1 MHVLVQPNQTSRV
14 CEMITLQRSI
24 HVLVE
29 VVTIADVV
37 SLIGRSWMEANFLNG
52 SSGNDQKLISDL
64 SVIEIPER
72 ADGESPQAPQPTQ
85 DTPRR
90 RLISAQKKRDK
101 FLVRFERAQ
110 SALELSMEVVK
121 SLETRLTTYADI
133 SAQAAEECVASIL
146 KCIDCV
152 ERPKVEFSPETMN
165 VWERMIDIEKKIA
178 AARKAGEI
186 LENELKD
193 SAKALEDAED
203 NVKNAAVAVAALA
216 VEPIAEELAA
226 LESRAA
232 DLRRIL
238 LGYGALRH
246 AGKFLPL
253 SQKAANLL
261 RAQKAAHDPQMME
274 KWMNYLNELS
284 RNADA
289 TFSTANK

>member
-1 MHVLVQPNQTSRV
+1 
-14 CEMITLQRSI
+14 MITLQRSI

>member
-1 MHVLVQPNQTSRV
+1 
-14 CEMITLQRSI
+14 
-24 HVLVE
+24 
-29 VVTIADVV
+29 
-37 SLIGRSWMEANFLNG
+37 MEANFLNG
-52 SSGNDQKLISDL
+52 SSGNDQKLVSDL
-64 SVIEIPER
+64 NVIEIPER
-72 ADGESPQAPQPTQ
+72 AGGESQQAPQPTQ
-85 DTPRR
+85 DAPRR
-90 RLISAQKKRDK
+90 RLISAQKKRDE
-101 FLVRFERAQ
+101 FLERFERAQ

-133 SAQAAEECVASIL
+133 CAQAAEECVASIL

-186 LENELKD
+186 LESELKD

-203 NVKNAAVAVAALA
+203 NVKNAAVAVAALT

>member
-1 MHVLVQPNQTSRV
+1 
-14 CEMITLQRSI
+14 MITLQRSI

-52 SSGNDQKLISDL
+52 SSGNDQKLVSDL
-64 SVIEIPER
+64 NVIEIPER
-72 ADGESPQAPQPTQ
+72 AGGESQQAPQPTQ
-85 DTPRR
+85 DAPRR
-90 RLISAQKKRDK
+90 RLISAQKKRDE
-101 FLVRFERAQ
+101 FLERFERAQ

-186 LENELKD
+186 LESELKN

>member
-1 MHVLVQPNQTSRV
+1 
-14 CEMITLQRSI
+14 MITLQRSI
-24 HVLVE
+24 RVLVE

-64 SVIEIPER
+64 NIIEIAER
-72 ADGESPQAPQPTQ
+72 ADGESLQAPQPTE

-90 RLISAQKKRDK
+90 RLIAAQNKRDK
-101 FLVRFERAQ
+101 FLEKYERAQ
-110 SALELSMEVVK
+110 SALDLSMEVVR
-121 SLETRLTTYADI
+121 SLETRLTTYSDI

-165 VWERMIDIEKKIA
+165 VWEQMIDIEKKIA
-178 AARKAGEI
+178 AARRAGEI
-186 LENELKD
+186 LESELKD
-193 SAKALEDAED
+193 AAKALEDAEES
-203 NVKNAAVAVAALA
+203 VRNAAVAVAALA

-232 DLRRIL
+232 VLRRIL

-274 KWMNYLNELS
+274 KWGNYLNELQ

-289 TFSTANK
+289 TFFHGE

>member
-1 MHVLVQPNQTSRV
+1 
-14 CEMITLQRSI
+14 MITLQRSI

-72 ADGESPQAPQPTQ
+72 ADGESPQGPQPTQ

-121 SLETRLTTYADI
+121 SLKTRLTTYADI

-186 LENELKD
+186 LESELKN

-289 TFSTANK
+289 TFPRRINKKCLIVS

>member
-1 MHVLVQPNQTSRV
+1 
-14 CEMITLQRSI
+14 MITLQRSI

-90 RLISAQKKRDK
+90 RLISAQKRRDK

>member
-1 MHVLVQPNQTSRV
+1 
-14 CEMITLQRSI
+14 
-24 HVLVE
+24 
-29 VVTIADVV
+29 
-37 SLIGRSWMEANFLNG
+37 
-52 SSGNDQKLISDL
+52 
-64 SVIEIPER
+64 
-72 ADGESPQAPQPTQ
+72 
-85 DTPRR
+85 
-90 RLISAQKKRDK
+90 
-101 FLVRFERAQ
+101 
-110 SALELSMEVVK
+110 
-121 SLETRLTTYADI
+121 
-133 SAQAAEECVASIL
+133 
-146 KCIDCV
+146 
-152 ERPKVEFSPETMN
+152 
-165 VWERMIDIEKKIA
+165 MIDIEKKIA

-274 KWMNYLNELS
+274 KWMNYLSELS